1 MITPDF
7 RSRKT
12 WTRSIFPLLLVPVGL
27 AAWGSAAAATTY
39 HVRTDGGTS
48 TQCTGKADA
57 PYPGSGTNQACAWS
71 HPYYALPSGST
82 PRIAGGDTLMIGSGD
97 YMIGY
102 GAPGM
107 AGQCAAGDRNACS
120 LGRVPSGTASAKTRI
135 LGNQAKPPK
144 LWGAE
149 RTWSVVDLTG
159 SNNVE
164 LGNLEI
170 TDKSSCI
177 SAHSNAGAACNRS
190 SAPYGNWASMGL
202 IASNSSNVWLHDIN
216 IHGMAANGINAGKL
230 NNWTMERVKINANGW
245 AGWDANVGSD
255 SSNSGQIVLRDI
267 EIAWN
272 GCGEDPNT
280 GAIVNCWAQKAGG
293 YGDGL
298 GTLTTGGQWLIEDAF
313 VHHNTSDGLDLL
325 YLDGAAGTS
334 VTLRRVYAVANAG
347 NQVKTR
353 GNMTLENSVLVG
365 HCSYFAGKNSMQA
378 GDQCRASGNAL
389 SVSLGKNNVANIRH
403 NTIISEGDVVIM
415 TEGGDSSNTVNMQH
429 NAIIGM
435 NDYLARVA
443 GNSTEL
449 AAGHFAYNSS
459 AKVNYAGN
467 LFWNVKNN
475 QCPSGSICGKNPGL
489 TNMTLAK
496 FDATP
501 VAGSPLINAVS
512 VISGVNTDFLLQP
525 RGVSGKAD
533 IGAYEFQTGGSTTP
547 PVTPPTTPPTT
558 PPAVCTRNTPTLT
571 LGNAASS
578 AGGSAVTYNL
588 GVRNN
593 DTSACSNTSFN
604 LARTVP
610 NGWTGTLSDSSVSL
624 APGATG
630 YATLRVTSSASA
642 NHGNYGIG
650 AGTSSSVGSSHTASG
665 SSTYTVTAPVV
676 APPVVV
682 PPVVAPSEMSGTI
695 ATGSS
700 TYRAGTK
707 VRMIAS
713 VLKNGKAIQGAS
725 VRFTLTKPN
734 GIKIAQTFTTD
745 SYGQARWDFV
755 TGTGSSSIGK
765 YQASYTA
772 TSGSANTTAATN
784 FTVIK

>member
-1 MITPDF
+1 MITLDS

-12 WTRSIFPLLLVPVGL
+12 WTRSIFPLLLAPIGL

-57 PYPGSGTNQACAWS
+57 PYSGSGSGQACAWK
-71 HPYYALPSGST
+71 HPYYALPSGGT
-82 PRIAGGDTLMIGSGD
+82 PRIAGGDTLIIGSGD

-120 LGRVPSGTASAKTRI
+120 LGRIPSGPSTTAKTRI
-135 LGNQAKPPK
+135 LGNSAKPPR

-149 RTWSVVDLTG
+149 RTWSVLDLTG

-164 LGNLEI
+164 VGHLEI

-177 SAHSNAGAACNRS
+177 SAHSTAGAACNRS

-202 IASNSSNVWLHDIN
+202 IASNSSNVWLHDVN

-230 NNWTMERVKINANGW
+230 TNWTMERVRINANGW

-298 GTLTTGGQWLIEDAF
+298 GTITTGGQWLIEDAF

-353 GNMTLENSVLVG
+353 GNMTLDNSVLVG
-365 HCSYFAGKNSMQA
+365 HCSYFAGKDYMQA

-389 SVSLGKNNVANIRH
+389 SVSLGKYNVANIRH

-415 TEGGDSSNTVNMQH
+415 TEGGDASNTVNMQH

-435 NDYLARVA
+435 NDYLARVS

-449 AAGHFAYNSS
+449 SAGHFAYNS
-459 AKVNYAGN
+459 AARVNYAGN

-501 VAGSPLINAVS
+501 LAGSPLVDAVA
-512 VISGVNTDFLLQP
+512 VISGVNTDFLMQP
-525 RGVSGKAD
+525 RPVGGKAD
-533 IGAYEFQTGGSTTP
+533 IGAYEFQTSDSTTP
-547 PVTPPTTPPTT
+547 TPDPTPTPTPDPTPT
-558 PPAVCTRNTPTLT
+558 PVCTRNTPTLG
-571 LGNAASS
+571 LG
-578 AGGSAVTYNL
+578 GPTTAVTAGSTVSYSL
-588 GVRNN
+588 SVRNN
-593 DTSACSNTSFN
+593 DTSACSNTSFA

-610 NGWTGTLSDSSVSL
+610 SGWTGTLSASSVSL

-630 YATLRVTSSASA
+630 YATLRVTSPATAVSASY
-642 NHGNYGIG
+642 NIG
-650 AGTSSSVGSSHTASG
+650 AGTSSAAGSKHTASG
-665 SSTYTVTAPVV
+665 SSTYSVKAPETI
-676 APPVVV
+676 
-682 PPVVAPSEMSGTI
+682 SGELTGTI
-695 ATGSS
+695 STDSS
-700 TYRAGTK
+700 IYRAGKK
-707 VRMIAS
+707 VRMFAR
-713 VLKNGKAIQGAS
+713 VLKSGNAVGGAS

-734 GIKIAQTFTTD
+734 GIKIVKTVTTD
-745 SYGQARWDFV
+745 SYGQARWDFI

-765 YQASYTA
+765 YQASYIA
-772 TSGSANTTAATN
+772 TSGSATTTAATS
-784 FTVIK
+784 FTVIR